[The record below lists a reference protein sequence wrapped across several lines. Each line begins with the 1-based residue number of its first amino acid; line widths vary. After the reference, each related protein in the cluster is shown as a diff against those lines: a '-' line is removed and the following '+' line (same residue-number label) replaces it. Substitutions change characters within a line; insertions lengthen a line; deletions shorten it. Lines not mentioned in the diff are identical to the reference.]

1 MIGATARSRLV
12 LSTLAAFV
20 LQVVPLPWWL
30 AVVRPPLAVI
40 TVIFW
45 SLIAPRIGG
54 IGLGFLVGLAL
65 DVYRGVIFGQHALA
79 LSFVAYVAIRQH
91 LIVRN
96 KTMFEQALFAASLLF
111 AFEAITWAVDGWTGN
126 ATGGWTRWLPVV
138 TGALIWPLTAA
149 WQASENRSRR

>member
-1 MIGATARSRLV
+1 MIGATVRSRLMW
-12 LSTLAAFV
+12 STLAAFV

-30 AVVRPPLAVI
+30 SIVRPPIAVM

-54 IGLGFLVGLAL
+54 VGVGFLIGLAL

-96 KTMFEQALFAASLLF
+96 KPMFEQTLFVASLLF

-138 TGALIWPLTAA
+138 TGALIWPLTSA
-149 WQASENRSRR
+149 WQASENRARR

>member
-1 MIGATARSRLV
+1 MIGATARRRLI

-30 AVVRPPLAVI
+30 AIVRPPLAVI
-40 TVIFW
+40 VVIFW

-54 IGLGFLVGLAL
+54 IGLAFLVGLAL
-65 DVYRGVIFGQHALA
+65 DVYHGVIFGQHALA

-91 LIVRN
+91 LLVRN
-96 KTMFEQALFAASLLF
+96 KPLFEQSLFAGGLLF

-126 ATGGWTRWLPVV
+126 ATGSWTRWLPVV
-138 TGALIWPLTAA
+138 TGALLWPLTSA
-149 WQASENRSRR
+149 WQASENRARR

>member
-30 AVVRPPLAVI
+30 AVARPPLAVI

-111 AFEAITWAVDGWTGN
+111 AFEANTWAVDGWTGH

>member
-1 MIGATARSRLV
+1 MIGATVRRRLV
-12 LSTLAAFV
+12 LTSLAAFV

-30 AVVRPPLAVI
+30 SIARPPFAVI
-40 TVIFW
+40 AVIFW

-65 DVYRGVIFGQHALA
+65 DIYRGVIFGQHALA

-96 KTMFEQALFAASLLF
+96 KPMFEQTLFATALLV
-111 AFEAITWAVDGWTGN
+111 AFEAISLAIDGWTGN
-126 ATGGWTRWLPVV
+126 STGGWTRWLPAL
-138 TGALIWPLTAA
+138 TGALLWPLTAA
-149 WQASENRSRR
+149 WQASENRARR

>member
-1 MIGATARSRLV
+1 MIGATVRSRLMW
-12 LSTLAAFV
+12 STLVAFV

-30 AVVRPPLAVI
+30 SIVRPPLAVMI
-40 TVIFW
+40 VIFW

-54 IGLGFLVGLAL
+54 IGLGFVVGLAL
-65 DVYRGVIFGQHALA
+65 DVYNGVIFGQHALA

-96 KTMFEQALFAASLLF
+96 KPMFEQTLFAASLLF

-126 ATGGWTRWLPVV
+126 ASGGWMRWLPIV
-138 TGALIWPLTAA
+138 TGALIWPLSSA
-149 WQASENRSRR
+149 WQASENRARR

>member
-1 MIGATARSRLV
+1 MIGATVRRRLV
-12 LSTLAAFV
+12 LTSLAAFV

-30 AVVRPPLAVI
+30 SIARPPFAVI
-40 TVIFW
+40 AVIFW

-65 DVYRGVIFGQHALA
+65 DIYRGVIFGQYALA

-96 KTMFEQALFAASLLF
+96 KPMFEQTLFATALLV
-111 AFEAITWAVDGWTGN
+111 AFEALSLAIDGWTGN
-126 ATGGWTRWLPVV
+126 STGGWTRWLPVL
-138 TGALIWPLTAA
+138 TGALLWPLTAA
-149 WQASENRSRR
+149 WQASENRARR

>member
-1 MIGATARSRLV
+1 MIGATALSRLIF
-12 LSTLAAFV
+12 STLAAFV

-30 AVVRPPLAVI
+30 AVVRPPFAVI
-40 TVIFW
+40 VVIFW

-54 IGLGFLVGLAL
+54 IGLAFLVGLAL
-65 DVYRGVIFGQHALA
+65 DIYRGVIFGQHALA

-96 KTMFEQALFAASLLF
+96 KSLFEQTLFAAGLLF

-126 ATGGWTRWLPVV
+126 ATGGWTQWLPVI
-138 TGALIWPLTAA
+138 TGALIWPLTSD
-149 WQASENRSRR
+149 WQASENRARR

>member
-1 MIGATARSRLV
+1 MIGATVRSRLMW
-12 LSTLAAFV
+12 STLVAFV

-30 AVVRPPLAVI
+30 AIARPPLAVM

-54 IGLGFLVGLAL
+54 IGLGFVVGLAL
-65 DVYRGVIFGQHALA
+65 DVYNGVIFGQHALA

-96 KTMFEQALFAASLLF
+96 KPMFEQTLFAASLLF
-111 AFEAITWAVDGWTGN
+111 ACEAITWAVDGWTGN
-126 ATGGWTRWLPVV
+126 ASGGWMRWLPIV
-138 TGALIWPLTAA
+138 TGALIWPLSSA
-149 WQASENRSRR
+149 WQASENRARR

>member
-1 MIGATARSRLV
+1 MW
-12 LSTLAAFV
+12 STLAAFV

-30 AVVRPPLAVI
+30 SIVRPPIAVM

-54 IGLGFLVGLAL
+54 VGVGFLIGLAL

-96 KTMFEQALFAASLLF
+96 KPMFEQTLFVASLLF

-138 TGALIWPLTAA
+138 TGALIWPLTSA
-149 WQASENRSRR
+149 WQASENRARR

>member
-1 MIGATARSRLV
+1 MIGATARSRLI
-12 LSTLAAFV
+12 LSTLVAFV

-30 AVVRPPLAVI
+30 AVVRPPLVVI

-45 SLIAPRIGG
+45 SLIAPRLGG

>member
-1 MIGATARSRLV
+1 MIGATVRGRWM

-30 AVVRPPLAVI
+30 AVVRPPLSVI

-54 IGLGFLVGLAL
+54 IGLAFLVGLAL
-65 DVYRGVIFGQHALA
+65 DIYRGVIFGQHALA

-91 LIVRN
+91 LLVRN
-96 KTMFEQALFAASLLF
+96 KPMFEQTLFAASLLF
-111 AFEAITWAVDGWTGN
+111 AFEAITWAIDGWTGH
-126 ATGGWTRWLPVV
+126 ATGGWTRWLPVL
-138 TGALIWPLTAA
+138 TGALLWPLTSS
-149 WQASENRSRR
+149 WQASENRARR